1 MRKAQG
7 PLLLEIDKVPGVD
20 IGVELKFHEYDLS
33 GGGKRRGIF
42 IDNIIA
48 ASVADRYVYI

>member
-1 MRKAQG
+1 VRKAQG